1 MIEFVSISNVG
12 SIRILNVPLGVGCD
26 YVKKVLRTFDLQ
38 ENNNCLYLENVIIDN
53 LPPINIHFNK
63 DNDNCINRIYI
74 GQSKLNQKECDT
86 LFKYFK
92 MHLMEELNVFSDKEE
107 ELILTNSLHRVNI
120 GRQRGIGNN
129 ENKYPFFLHIQGRLM
144 GKNEPE
150 LKYAMKQL
158 YLERGIRPT
167 NKPHTRIQIT
177 QTIKVLFFV
186 FALIVAF
193 LFALNG
199 RYMRVGERGFV
210 MDKWTKTLMAPNDNG
225 KYEPY

>member
-1 MIEFVSISNVG
+1 MIEFVSISNIG
-12 SIRILNVPLGVGCD
+12 SIRILDVPLGVGCD
-26 YVKKVLRTFDLQ
+26 YVRKVLKTFDLQ

-63 DNDNCINRIYI
+63 DNDGCIDRIYI
-74 GQSKLNQKECDT
+74 GQSQLNQKECDA

-92 MHLMEELNVFSDKEE
+92 THLVEELNVFSDKDE
-107 ELILTNSLHRVNI
+107 ELELSNYLHRVCI
-120 GRQRGIGNN
+120 GKQKGIGND
-129 ENKYPFFLHIQGRLM
+129 ENKYPFFLHIAGRLM

-167 NKPHTRIQIT
+167 NKPHTRISVSR
-177 QTIKVLFFV
+177 TIKVLFLILT
-186 FALIVAF
+186 LIVAF

-199 RYMRVGERGFV
+199 RYTPAGEKGAF
-210 MDKWTKTLMAPNDNG
+210 MDKWTKTLIVPYDG
-225 KYEPY
+225 KYEKY